1 MIKRRSIMAQRAPQP
16 TGFAGILTLIG
27 QAFTVP
33 FTALGDAHRRLNEY
47 ETLNRCADSQLA
59 EMGLAR
65 GDLPRHVF
73 RDLLDQAPTNR

>member
-1 MIKRRSIMAQRAPQP
+1 MAPRAPHP
-16 TGFAGILTLIG
+16 TGFTGILTLMG

-33 FTALGDAHRRLNEY
+33 FTMFGDAHRRLNEY
-47 ETLNRCADSQLA
+47 ETLDRCDDGRLA

-73 RDLLDQAPTNR
+73 RDLLDVPSTNR